1 MKDRELFRLMQLIP
15 EEYPEETAAF
25 LAAHGKSGDTGKTE
39 PVIRQKKAEPQAG
52 ILWRVLL
59 PAGAAACLAVLIGT
73 GLWAGLRE
81 KPLTTASSEPEL
93 TEIAVQTGT
102 DPAQIAEVTAAVQQ
116 TETSVVIAAENGGS
130 SAKTT
135 AAPKQAA
142 ADTTKASAQNTN
154 SVQKTNGA
162 PTSGKTNKTAAQTTA
177 KPAQTTAGP
186 SKTTAA
192 PKQTQ
197 PQVTTK
203 TQPKKLTAPNLVG
216 KTIDQVITDYQDTY
230 PIFFAEYQYSDQPL
244 ETICEQEIPA
254 GTVLGENDVIRIH
267 PSMGPVP
274 SNPVPDVI
282 GMQKDEAV
290 AAVRRAGYT
299 VSPFYAGGSDLPFG
313 TVYYVSWAPNETDVV
328 NIAISDGL
336 GHEIPNLVGMDYWN
350 GAMTYYG
357 YSLWCKITNVVASDY
372 PDGTI
377 LEQSVAPGTPFNKH
391 HIFSDTLDSGRT
403 IIEVTIAGSGDDLVP
418 VIMPDMSGVV
428 FEDIYNPDHELLQ
441 PFHTLNG
448 ASISFSYDETS
459 TLPVGTVV
467 SQYPAPGTP
476 VYIGSTIEI
485 VISKPKNQTV
495 SLENPVGKF
504 LGDAVDIVRGK
515 GCVPVITAAAQYDP
529 TVPEYTVV
537 RVEPG
542 DLTNLRIG
550 SEVRLIVSVSDPAM
564 IEGF

>member
-1 MKDRELFRLMQLIP
+1 MKGIDFIDALSQIDPALADSYLNGAPAAEQKAGSGITVTKAVPVPAEHPRRLKLLSAAGVLGSMAACAALVFGFWKLAAP
-15 EEYPEETAAF
+15 EPASTEQSSEVSVISLEADSTDDSAAAVTTAAV
-25 LAAHGKSGDTGKTE
+25 TE
-39 PVIRQKKAEPQAG
+39 KV
-52 ILWRVLL
+52 
-59 PAGAAACLAVLIGT
+59 T
-73 GLWAGLRE
+73 
-81 KPLTTASSEPEL
+81 
-93 TEIAVQTGT
+93 
-102 DPAQIAEVTAAVQQ
+102 VTAAAN
-116 TETSVVIAAENGGS
+116 EKA
-130 SAKTT
+130 SANTT

-142 ADTTKASAQNTN
+142 ADTTKAAAQNTN
-154 SVQKTNGA
+154 AAQNAA
-162 PTSGKTNKTAAQTTA
+162 PASGKTNKTAAQTTA
-177 KPAQTTAGP
+177 KPAQTTARP

-230 PIFFAEYQYSDQPL
+230 PIFFAEYQYSDQPYK
-244 ETICEQEIPA
+244 TICEQEIPA

-313 TVYYVSWAPNETDVV
+313 TVYYVSWTPNETDVV
-328 NIAISDGL
+328 YIAISDGL

-350 GAMTYYG
+350 EAMTYYG

-391 HIFSDTLDSGRT
+391 HTIEPGDEIDCSRT
-403 IIEVTIAGSGDDLVP
+403 IIEVTIAGSGADLVP
-418 VIMPDMSGVV
+418 VIMPDMTGVV
-428 FEDIYNPDHELLQ
+428 FENAYTPYHELLE
-441 PFHTLNG
+441 PLYGLSNG
-448 ASISFSYDETS
+448 EIGFSLDETS
-459 TLPVGTVV
+459 TLPIGSVI

-476 VYIGSTIEI
+476 VYSGGYVNI
-485 VISKPKNQTV
+485 VVSYPQNQTV

-515 GCVPVITAAAQYDP
+515 GCVPVITAAEQYDP
-529 TVPEYTVV
+529 TVPEFTVV

-542 DLTNLRIG
+542 DLTNIRMG
-550 SEVRLIVSVSDPAM
+550 SEVRLIVSVSDPVM
-564 IEGF
+564 VEGF